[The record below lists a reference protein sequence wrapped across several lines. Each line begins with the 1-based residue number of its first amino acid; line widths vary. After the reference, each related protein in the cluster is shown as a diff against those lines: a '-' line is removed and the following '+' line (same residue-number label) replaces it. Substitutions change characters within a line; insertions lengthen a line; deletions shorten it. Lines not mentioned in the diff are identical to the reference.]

1 MLTYMTPSINRL
13 FVLGA
18 VAVLLAGAAPM
29 VLAEAKPNPYQAIVE
44 RNPFGLKPPPPPV
57 DNTPPPPV
65 IPLAKVILTGFS
77 SVAGPTRA
85 LLEITEQEPGK
96 TASTRRPIL
105 REGERDGTI
114 EVISIDVEKNLVK
127 IRNSGNETNLSFETP
142 KLAASAPGAPPPPAL
157 GGFPPPPFNP
167 AVPNPNPNPLAGAN
181 AANPPGRGVTIVGGG
196 AVPTATPSTV
206 PGGSSVP
213 PVPANPGNFTLPTG
227 AMPAY
232 NNPGGLRQIP
242 SRSLR
247 TDGTK

>member
-1 MLTYMTPSINRL
+1 L
-13 FVLGA
+13 
-18 VAVLLAGAAPM
+18 
-29 VLAEAKPNPYQAIVE
+29 YQAIVE

-57 DNTPPPPV
+57 DNTPPPAV
-65 IPLAKVILTGFS
+65 IPLAKVVLTGIA
-77 SVAGPTRA
+77 SVYGPVRA

-105 REGERDGTI
+105 REGERDGAI
-114 EVISIDVEKNLVK
+114 EVISIDVDKNLVK
-127 IRNSGNETNLSFETP
+127 IRNSGNETNISFEVP
-142 KLAASAPGAPPPPAL
+142 KLAASAPAAPAPPTL

-167 AVPNPNPNPLAGAN
+167 AVPNPNPLLGANAGAN
-181 AANPPGRGVTIVGGG
+181 PTGRGVTIVGGG
-196 AVPTATPSTV
+196 AVPTTATPSTV

-213 PVPANPGNFTLPTG
+213 PVPNPSTFTLPNG

-247 TDGTK
+247 TDSTK